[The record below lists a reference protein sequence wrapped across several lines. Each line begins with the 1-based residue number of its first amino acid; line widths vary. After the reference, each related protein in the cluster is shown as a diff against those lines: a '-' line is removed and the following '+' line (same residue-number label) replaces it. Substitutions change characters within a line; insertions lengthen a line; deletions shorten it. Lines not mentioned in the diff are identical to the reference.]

1 MQVEL
6 VLTMLVLFAINFS
19 HQMVLNK
26 MTQDIENV
34 QLNLS
39 SQKKSLTAVFER
51 LDKMGKIVSDNFVD
65 MEFVKKQ
72 TDAIHLRMAAYE
84 NTLNF

>member
-6 VLTMLVLFAINFS
+6 VLTMLVLFAINIS

-34 QLNLS
+34 QLNIS
-39 SQKKSLTAVFER
+39 SQNKSLTAIFEH
-51 LDKMGKIVSDNFVD
+51 LDVMGGIVSDNFGYIK
-65 MEFVKKQ
+65 FIKNQ

-84 NTLNF
+84 NTIN